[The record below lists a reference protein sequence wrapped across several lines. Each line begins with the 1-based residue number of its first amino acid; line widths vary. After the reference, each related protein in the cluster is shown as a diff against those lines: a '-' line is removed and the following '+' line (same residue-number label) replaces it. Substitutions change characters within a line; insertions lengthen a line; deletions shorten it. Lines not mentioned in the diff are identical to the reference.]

1 MTILGT
7 LLRNHRAG
15 ETHLAWN
22 QPRLHGPELLDLTS
36 RQFQDGGPI
45 PQEHVAKR
53 YGGKDLSPDL
63 AWTPPPEGTAQL
75 LLAVEDLDV
84 PMARPAVHCLALID
98 PAALASPHRLPT
110 GGLSGRAPA
119 AGVTVLRSTI
129 GRGYHGP
136 GPIKGHGPHRYTF
149 QLFALAAAAGG
160 DGPGAAS
167 PARAAPRAVLSS
179 VAAPVLA
186 RGRLTGTYER

>member
-1 MTILGT
+1 
-7 LLRNHRAG
+7 
-15 ETHLAWN
+15 
-22 QPRLHGPELLDLTS
+22 
-36 RQFQDGGPI
+36 
-45 PQEHVAKR
+45 
-53 YGGKDLSPDL
+53 
-63 AWTPPPEGTAQL
+63 
-75 LLAVEDLDV
+75 
-84 PMARPAVHCLALID
+84 
-98 PAALASPHRLPT
+98 
-110 GGLSGRAPA
+110 
-119 AGVTVLRSTI
+119 VTVLRSTI

-149 QLFALAAAAGG
+149 QLFALAAAVGG